1 MYTTDVDN
9 NWRTLCKMKSTRENE
24 VTNISVD
31 TSQITI
37 DRHITGSR
45 KNKWTDGQQRLHVGS

>member
-1 MYTTDVDN
+1 
-9 NWRTLCKMKSTRENE
+9 MKSTRENE

-37 DRHITGSR
+37 DRHITGSK

>member
-24 VTNISVD
+24 VTNIS
-31 TSQITI
+31 QITI